1 MIANKDGQY
10 YEQYYERLHQRRGE
24 ILRTLDYL
32 SKEKRTLDE
41 NRHSIDRAAYE
52 RRCHLLDSVVGWYAN
67 ETTLIDNA
75 LIRMR
80 ELRPAFAAVA
90 GSRSTCTASQRTAYF
105 RLSARNPPTLLH
117 SAGNRRK

>member
-1 MIANKDGQY
+1 MIANKDG
-10 YEQYYERLHQRRGE
+10 QYYERLHQRRGE

-41 NRHSIDRAAYE
+41 NRHSIDGAAYE
-52 RRCHLLDSVVGWYAN
+52 SRCHLLDSLVGWYAN

-80 ELRPAFAAVA
+80 EVA
-90 GSRSTCTASQRTAYF
+90 SGVCSRCRQPIDLH
-105 RLSARNPPTLLH
+105 RLPTDCLFSLVGPE
-117 SAGNRRK
+117 SSDSSP

>member
-1 MIANKDGQY
+1 MIVNKDGQY

-32 SKEKRTLDE
+32 SKEKRMLDE
-41 NRHSIDRAAYE
+41 NRHSIDREAYE
-52 RRCHLLDSVVGWYAN
+52 SRCHLLDSLVGWYAD

-80 ELRPAFAAVA
+80 ELRPAFAALPA
-90 GSRSTCTASQRTAYF
+90 ADRPAPPQRTAYF
-105 RLSARNPPTLLH
+105 RLSARNPPTLLP
-117 SAGNRRK
+117 SRGNRRK